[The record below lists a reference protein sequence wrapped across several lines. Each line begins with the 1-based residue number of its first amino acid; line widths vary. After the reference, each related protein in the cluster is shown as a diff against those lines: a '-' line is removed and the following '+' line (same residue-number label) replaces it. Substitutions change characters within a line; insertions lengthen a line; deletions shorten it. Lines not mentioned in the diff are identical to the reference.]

1 MRGES
6 GKTAIFLL
14 LFVVVSLAHAA
25 VQRSRAD
32 GDRLQ
37 KKIDEI
43 AANAAAAKPQPKTT
57 AVSEGELNSYLAFNL
72 RNDIPRGLAEPEI
85 LMTGNGALAGRVLV
99 DIDEFNRSRGPQSI
113 LDPLSY
119 LSGQVPVTARGVLR
133 TNEGRGRFYLSS
145 AELQGVPLPRSVVQ
159 ELVRYFSRTADNPRG
174 IDMDEPFDL
183 PAKIRQ
189 IEVSRGEAVV
199 VQ

>member
-1 MRGES
+1 MRRRCGRS
-6 GKTAIFLL
+6 AILIVFLL
-14 LFVVVSLAHAA
+14 LVSLADAA

-37 KKIDEI
+37 KKIDQI
-43 AANAAAAKPQPKTT
+43 AANGAAAHAKAKTT
-57 AVSEGELNSYLAFNL
+57 SVSDSELNSYLAFNL
-72 RNDIPRGLAEPEI
+72 RNSIPRGLAEPEI
-85 LMTGNGALAGRVLV
+85 VMSGDGSLAGRVLV
-99 DIDEFNRSRGPQSI
+99 DIDEFNRSRGPQSV

-133 TNEGRGRFYLSS
+133 THEGRGRFYLSS
-145 AELQGVPLPRSVVQ
+145 AELQGVPLPRSVAQ

-183 PAKIRQ
+183 PSKIRQ
-189 IEVSRGEAVV
+189 IEVGRGEALV

>member
-1 MRGES
+1 MRRRPAR
-6 GKTAIFLL
+6 TAILIVFLL
-14 LFVVVSLAHAA
+14 LVALADAA

-37 KKIDEI
+37 KKIDDI
-43 AANAAAAKPQPKTT
+43 AANGAAARTKPKTT
-57 AVSEGELNSYLAFNL
+57 PVSESELNSYLAFNL
-72 RNDIPRGLAEPEI
+72 RNDVPRGLAEPEI
-85 LMTGNGALAGRVLV
+85 VMSGDGSLAGRVLV
-99 DIDEFNRSRGPQSI
+99 DIDEFNRSRGPQSV

-133 TNEGRGRFYLSS
+133 THEGRGRFYLSS

-183 PAKIRQ
+183 PAKIRR
-189 IEVSRGEAVV
+189 IEVGRGEAVV
-199 VQ
+199 AQ

>member
-1 MRGES
+1 MRLKS
-6 GKTAIFLL
+6 RKTAIVLL
-14 LFVVVSLAHAA
+14 LFVGVSLAEAA
-25 VQRSRAD
+25 PLSRGD

-37 KKIDEI
+37 RKIDEI
-43 AANAAAAKPQPKTT
+43 AANGSAAKPKPKTT
-57 AVSEGELNSYLAFNL
+57 TVSEPELNSYLAFNL

-85 LMTGNGALAGRVLV
+85 VMSDNGSLAGRVLV
-99 DIDEFNRSRGPQSI
+99 DIDDFNRSRGPQSV

-119 LSGQVPVTARGVLR
+119 LSGQVPVTARGVFR

-183 PAKIRQ
+183 PANIRQ
-189 IEVSRGEAVV
+189 IDVRRGEAVI

>member
-1 MRGES
+1 MRRPS
-6 GKTAIFLL
+6 GKTSIVIIFLL
-14 LFVVVSLAHAA
+14 VISLADAA
-25 VQRSRAD
+25 VQLSRAD

-37 KKIDEI
+37 RKIDEI
-43 AANAAAAKPQPKTT
+43 TANGAAARPKPKTT
-57 AVSEGELNSYLAFNL
+57 AVSEGELNSYLIFNL
-72 RNDIPRGLAEPEI
+72 KNDIPRGLAEPEI
-85 LMTGNGALAGRVLV
+85 VMSESGALAGRVLV
-99 DIDEFNRSRGPQSI
+99 DIDEFNRGRGPQSV

-119 LSGQVPVTARGVLR
+119 LSGQVPVTAHGVLR
-133 TNEGRGRFYLSS
+133 TNEGRGRFYLTY

-189 IEVSRGEAVV
+189 IEVRRGEAVV

>member
-1 MRGES
+1 MRRRS
-6 GKTAIFLL
+6 ARTAILIVFLL
-14 LFVVVSLAHAA
+14 LVALADAA

-37 KKIDEI
+37 KKIDDI
-43 AANAAAAKPQPKTT
+43 AANGAAARTKPKTT
-57 AVSEGELNSYLAFNL
+57 PVSESELNSYLAFNL
-72 RNDIPRGLAEPEI
+72 RNDVPRGLAEPEI
-85 LMTGNGALAGRVLV
+85 VMSGDGSLAGRVLV
-99 DIDEFNRSRGPQSI
+99 DIDEFNRSRGPQSV

-133 TNEGRGRFYLSS
+133 THEGRGRFYLSS

-183 PAKIRQ
+183 PAKIRR
-189 IEVSRGEAVV
+189 IEVGRGEAVV
-199 VQ
+199 AQ

>member
-1 MRGES
+1 MRRRS
-6 GKTAIFLL
+6 ARTAILIVFLL
-14 LFVVVSLAHAA
+14 LVALADAA

-37 KKIDEI
+37 KKIDDI
-43 AANAAAAKPQPKTT
+43 AANGAAARTKPKTT
-57 AVSEGELNSYLAFNL
+57 PVSESELNSYLAFNL
-72 RNDIPRGLAEPEI
+72 RNDVPRGLAEPEI
-85 LMTGNGALAGRVLV
+85 VMSGDGSLAGRVLV
-99 DIDEFNRSRGPQSI
+99 DIDEFNRSRGPQSV

-133 TNEGRGRFYLSS
+133 THEGRGTFYLSS
-145 AELQGVPLPRSVVQ
+145 AKLQGVPLPRSVVQ

-183 PAKIRQ
+183 PAKIRR
-189 IEVSRGEAVV
+189 IEVGRGEAVV
-199 VQ
+199 AQ

>member
-1 MRGES
+1 MRRET
-6 GKTAIFLL
+6 GKTAILL
-14 LFVVVSLAHAA
+14 IFFVAISLANAA

-37 KKIDEI
+37 RKIDEI
-43 AANAAAAKPQPKTT
+43 AANGSAARTKPKSTS
-57 AVSEGELNSYLAFNL
+57 VSESELNSYLAFNL

-85 LMTGNGALAGRVLV
+85 VMTGKGSVAGRVLV

-119 LSGQVPVTARGVLR
+119 LSGQLPVTARGVLR

-145 AELQGVPLPRSVVQ
+145 AELQGVPLPRSIVQ
-159 ELVRYFSRTADNPRG
+159 ELVRYFSRTADNARG

-183 PAKIRQ
+183 PARIRQ
-189 IEVSRGEAVV
+189 IEVDRGEALI

>member
-1 MRGES
+1 MRRRPAR
-6 GKTAIFLL
+6 TAILIVFLL
-14 LFVVVSLAHAA
+14 LVALADAA

-37 KKIDEI
+37 KKIDDI
-43 AANAAAAKPQPKTT
+43 AANGAAARTKPKTT
-57 AVSEGELNSYLAFNL
+57 PVSESELNSYLAFNL
-72 RNDIPRGLAEPEI
+72 RNDVPRGLAEPEI
-85 LMTGNGALAGRVLV
+85 VMSGDGSLAGRVLV
-99 DIDEFNRSRGPQSI
+99 DIDEFNRNRGPQSV

-133 TNEGRGRFYLSS
+133 THEGRGRFYLSS

-183 PAKIRQ
+183 PAKIRR
-189 IEVSRGEAVV
+189 IEVGRGEAVV
-199 VQ
+199 AQ

>member
-1 MRGES
+1 MS
-6 GKTAIFLL
+6 A
-14 LFVVVSLAHAA
+14 LAAP
-25 VQRSRAD
+25 RSRAD

-37 KKIDEI
+37 KKIAEI
-43 AANAAAAKPQPKTT
+43 AANGAAARTKPKTT
-57 AVSEGELNSYLAFNL
+57 PVSEGELNSYLTYNV
-72 RNDIPRGLAEPEI
+72 RNDIPRGLADPEI
-85 LMTGNGALAGRVLV
+85 VMSGNGSLAGRVLV
-99 DIDEFNRSRGPQSI
+99 DIDAFNRSRGPQGV

-174 IDMDEPFDL
+174 IDMDEPFAL

-189 IEVSRGEAVV
+189 IEVSAGEALVL
-199 VQ
+199 Q